1 MNSGELNVTTHSDI
15 FQILLA
21 KSSQIAIYGVKLL
34 LCKKQL
40 LS

>member
-1 MNSGELNVTTHSDI
+1 MNSGDLGDMTYSDV

-21 KSSQIAIYGVKLL
+21 KSLQIAIYEIKLL
-34 LCKKQL
+34 LCKRQK